1 MKINNKIFKEE
12 DSFLVFKTNSDDI
25 VLAHERSCEIG
36 VLPNSFTRGMGRMV
50 GCLGEIAVN
59 RLIPKSKYVGDKVF
73 SHDIISKKR
82 RIEVK
87 SKTCTSTPK
96 GHYIAS
102 VNGKESMNPDND
114 VYFFTRVRKDLMYVW
129 IVGWLATEDFFSKAE
144 FKSRGDKD
152 DHGFVYSAS
161 GYHIPI
167 EDLNRVA
174 DF

>member
-1 MKINNKIFKEE
+1 
-12 DSFLVFKTNSDDI
+12 
-25 VLAHERSCEIG
+25 
-36 VLPNSFTRGMGRMV
+36 
-50 GCLGEIAVN
+50 
-59 RLIPKSKYVGDKVF
+59 
-73 SHDIISKKR
+73 
-82 RIEVK
+82 
-87 SKTCTSTPK
+87 
-96 GHYIAS
+96 
-102 VNGKESMNPDND
+102 MNPDND

-129 IVGWLATEDFFSKAE
+129 IVGWLPTEDFFSKAE